1 MNIIPVI
8 LCGGSGSRLWPLSRE
23 QNPKPFLRLT
33 DGLSLIQHAFIK
45 AGLVGTMNQII
56 TVANKELFFRVKSD
70 FDELETLNG
79 FNNTYILE
87 PQGRNTAPA
96 ITLAAL
102 EAQKKFGDDVC
113 LLVLAADHL
122 IEGDEAFINAI
133 NTAAE
138 LAKNNKIVT
147 FGIKP
152 TAPETGYGY
161 IHYTGNEVKAFV
173 EKPDKKTAQ
182 NYLTSGEYLWNSGMF
197 CFMPELFLQEL
208 ANSRNDILA
217 TTQHAF
223 NTANV
228 QTIGD
233 VVQIYLNDDF
243 VKIPSES
250 IDYAVMEAS
259 KNINVVPCEFSW
271 SDVGSWTS
279 LADVWDKDDSGNVI
293 QGEVIIKDV
302 KNSVFYSE
310 HRLIAGIGLQDLIV
324 IDTDDAI
331 LIADR
336 NQCQDVKAIYTQLK
350 DSNHETYKIHTTAHR
365 PWGTY
370 TILEEAEGYK
380 VKRIVVYPN
389 AKLSLQHHHH
399 RSEHWTV
406 IRGQAEVVNG
416 KQTLLLSANQ
426 STYIQQGDIHR
437 LTNIGT
443 DNLVLIE
450 VQCGGYLGEDDIVRH
465 QDDYQRV

>member
-33 DGLSLIQHAFIK
+33 DGLSLIQHAFTK

-70 FDELETLNG
+70 FDELEELGN
-79 FNNTYILE
+79 FKNTYILE
-87 PQGRNTAPA
+87 PEGRNTAPA

-102 EAQKKFGDDVC
+102 EAQKQFGDDVC

-161 IHYTGNEVKAFV
+161 IHYTDNEVKAFV
-173 EKPDKKTAQ
+173 EKPDEKKAQ

-350 DSNHETYKIHTTAHR
+350 DSNHESYKIHTTAHR

-399 RSEHWTV
+399 RSEHWIV
-406 IRGQAEVVNG
+406 ITGQAEVING